1 MKKAVVVIPT
11 YNESANIASLIDTII
26 EETNRIKNWHI
37 DILIVD
43 SSSPDGTY
51 DIVISLQKKYRSL
64 HVISTKKEG
73 LGKAYVN
80 GFSYAMEHLN
90 PFVLFEMDADLSH
103 NPKNI
108 PDFLRAVEKGAD
120 FVIGS
125 RYIKNG
131 SIPKNWAF
139 YRKLFSVLGNLIVRF
154 GFMKLRITDWTSG
167 YRAMKVWIAKSAL
180 PHVKKYSGYVFQ
192 VALLDHAIK
201 NRSVIKEVPIHFID
215 REQGVSKINSFQYI
229 YQTILYVFSHSSFI
243 KFALVGVLGFII
255 DFSLS
260 YAAFEMIKIS
270 EKMYWL
276 AAILIAEIA
285 IISNFFFNNV
295 WSFAHKKIEPS
306 LKSYA
311 VNFLKF
317 NGVSSGSILIQAVAL
332 QVLTNIFGKQFWP
345 LYKVGIVIFLIIPYS
360 YYFYNK
366 VIWKE
371 K

>member
-11 YNESANIASLIDTII
+11 YNESANVNILIDRIA
-26 EETNRIKNWHI
+26 EETNRIKNWQI

-43 SSSPDGTY
+43 SNSPDNTF
-51 DIVISLQKKYRSL
+51 DAVKSLQKKYRNL
-64 HVISTKKEG
+64 YIISTKKEG

-80 GFSYAMEHLN
+80 GFSYAMRHLN

-108 PDFLRAVEKGAD
+108 PDFLRAVEQGAD

-154 GFMKLRITDWTSG
+154 GFMKLNITDWTSG
-167 YRAMKVWIAKSAL
+167 YRAMKIWVAKSGL
-180 PHVKKYSGYVFQ
+180 SHVEKFSGYVFQ

-215 REQGVSKINSFQYI
+215 REKGVSKINSLQYI

-260 YAAFEMIKIS
+260 YVAFEMVKIS
-270 EKMYWL
+270 EKIYWL
-276 AAILIAEIA
+276 AAIFIAEIA

-295 WSFAHKKIEPS
+295 WSFAYKKIES
-306 LKSYA
+306 SMKSYA
-311 VNFLKF
+311 LSFLKF
-317 NGVSSGSILIQAVAL
+317 NAVSSGSILIQAAAL
-332 QVLTNIFGKQFWP
+332 QFLTNMFGKQFWP

>member
-1 MKKAVVVIPT
+1 MKKAVIVIPT
-11 YNESANIASLIDTII
+11 YNESANIASLIDALID
-26 EETNRIKNWHI
+26 EAARIKNWRI

-43 SSSPDGTY
+43 SNSPDNTFN
-51 DIVISLQKKYRSL
+51 IVKSLQKKYHAL

-80 GFSYAMEHLN
+80 GFSYAMKHLN

-108 PDFLRAVEKGAD
+108 PDFLRAIEQGAD

-154 GFMKLRITDWTSG
+154 GFMKLRVTDWTSG
-167 YRAMKVWIAKSAL
+167 YRAIKIWIVKSGL
-180 PHVKKYSGYVFQ
+180 SHVEKFSGYVFQ

-201 NRSVIKEVPIHFID
+201 NRSVIKEVPIHFVD
-215 REQGVSKINSFQYI
+215 REKGVSKINSFQYI
-229 YQTILYVFSHSSFI
+229 YQTILYVFLHSPFI
-243 KFALVGVLGFII
+243 KFALVGALGFII

-260 YAAFEMIKIS
+260 FVAFEIIKIS
-270 EKMYWL
+270 EKIYWL
-276 AAILIAEIA
+276 AAIFIAEIA
-285 IISNFFFNNV
+285 IISNFFFNNI
-295 WSFAHKKIEPS
+295 WSFAYKKIES
-306 LKSYA
+306 SIKSY
-311 VNFLKF
+311 VFGFLKF
-317 NGVSSGSILIQAVAL
+317 NAVSSGSILIQAAAL
-332 QVLTNIFGKQFWP
+332 QFLTNTFGKQFWP